1 MSDADDIFADVID
14 GEGREGGG
22 GRESR
27 DTDLNLDFGDRRS
40 VAAPETSGGGGS
52 ETVKRLFK
60 NKWTWIVIGVV
71 GGCVVGVIVG
81 VIWFKII
88 AKQEEKE
95 KAANGGAVLD
105 VDKINGQ
112 KRTAA
117 LSSAAAAVIV
127 AGLVI
132 LITKLTIKWQ

>member
-1 MSDADDIFADVID
+1 MSDADDMFADVID
-14 GEGREGGG
+14 GRGEAEAPVDKGR
-22 GRESR
+22 REV
-27 DTDLNLDFGDRRS
+27 DLDLDDKD
-40 VAAPETSGGGGS
+40 VAPQSGGN

-60 NKWTWIVIGVV
+60 NKWTWIVVGVV
-71 GGCVVGVIVG
+71 GGVVVGLIVG

-132 LITKLTIKWQ
+132 LITKLTIKWH